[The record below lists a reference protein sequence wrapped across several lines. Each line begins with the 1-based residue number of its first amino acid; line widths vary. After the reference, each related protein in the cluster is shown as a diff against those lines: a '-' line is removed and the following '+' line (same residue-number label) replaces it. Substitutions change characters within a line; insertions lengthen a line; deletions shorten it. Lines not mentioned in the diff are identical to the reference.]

1 MRVAT
6 ILTEKGSTVA
16 TIDSSATLAEAA
28 AELRLRGVGAL
39 VVSRD
44 GCRIEGI
51 VSERDIV
58 RRLAERGDAALRE
71 LVFEVMTVE
80 VRTCSP
86 SDTSEDLMRVMT
98 EHRTRHLPVVVDGI
112 LSGIVSIGDIVKA
125 RLTELEI
132 EARALHE
139 YITTGR

>member
-6 ILTEKGSTVA
+6 ILSEKGSTVA
-16 TIDSSATLAEAA
+16 TIDSTATLAEAA

-44 GCRIEGI
+44 GRTIEGI
-51 VSERDIV
+51 ISERDLV
-58 RRLAERGDAALRE
+58 RRLAERGELALGE
-71 LVFEVMTVE
+71 LVGAVMTAE
-80 VRTCSP
+80 VRTCDP
-86 SDTSEDLMRVMT
+86 TDTSEDLMRVIT
-98 EHRTRHLPVVVDGI
+98 EHRTRHLPVVVDGA

-125 RLTELEI
+125 RLDELEQ
-132 EARALHE
+132 EARTLHD

>member
-6 ILTEKGSTVA
+6 ILTGKGATVA
-16 TIDSSATLAEAA
+16 TIDTAATLADVA

-44 GCRIEGI
+44 GRHILGI
-51 VSERDIV
+51 ISERDLV

-71 LVFEVMTVE
+71 TVETVMTRE
-80 VRTCSP
+80 VHTCAP
-86 SDTSEDLMRVMT
+86 SDTSEELMAIMT
-98 EHRTRHLPVVVDGI
+98 ERRTRHLPVVVDGV
-112 LSGIVSIGDIVKA
+112 LAGIVSIGDIVKA

-132 EARALHE
+132 ETRAMHD